1 LALRADEGRS
11 KQRYFP
17 GELQASFD
25 PRDPEWGNLAP
36 VTRCYL
42 LLNQIGRLEASGRNE
57 TS

>member
-25 PRDPEWGNLAP
+25 PGEPEWGNPTP
-36 VTRCYL
+36 VMRRYR
-42 LLNQIGRLEASGRNE
+42 LLNKIGRMEASGRTE